1 MVIRDIQDH
10 NSMEINLGGYQIKS
24 LDPKSGLSVNTTH
37 ISMCLLKVVII
48 FYMALSVL
56 SRISINRNAIQF

>member
-24 LDPKSGLSVNTTH
+24 LDPKSGLSVNTKH
-37 ISMCLLKVVII
+37 ISMCLLKVVTI
-48 FYMALSVL
+48 FYRALGVL
-56 SRISINRNAIQF
+56 WRKS

>member
-24 LDPKSGLSVNTTH
+24 LDPRPGLSVNTKH
-37 ISMCLLKVVII
+37 IFGWSKNLYPIL
-48 FYMALSVL
+48 
-56 SRISINRNAIQF
+56 

>member
-24 LDPKSGLSVNTTH
+24 LDPKSGLSVNTEH

-48 FYMALSVL
+48 FCMALSVL
-56 SRISINRNAIQF
+56 SRINRNAIQF

>member
-24 LDPKSGLSVNTTH
+24 LDPRPGLSVNTKH
-37 ISMCLLKVVII
+37 I
-48 FYMALSVL
+48 FG
-56 SRISINRNAIQF
+56 